1 MTALDSAAIRSV
13 QRPVHTIWSLLFVGP
28 ASAVSGKLIINHT
41 RLSPMTLTVMAVIMS
56 LISAGLFLQG
66 HFAALVAGAVLYQF
80 ATLADALDGL
90 VARAKKGSGS
100 VTALVLD
107 HALDPWRLVLNVLAL
122 AYGQYLRG
130 ADESIFF
137 WVMLFLAIHFTDW
150 VQPRTI
156 FKLRQAYKA
165 AVYRPR
171 LGALDHWLL
180 SVKDRFERRGLRVIF
195 FSVHEREVCVLLLAP
210 LLGLVTDMLIVATL
224 LTAVFFLLR
233 LRFDV
238 ALLKNQLITDADEYL
253 GDTENK
259 WEAGLPASKK

>member
-1 MTALDSAAIRSV
+1 MTALDRAAIRSV
-13 QRPVHTIWSLLFVGP
+13 QRPVHTLWSFLFVGP
-28 ASAVSGKLIINHT
+28 ASAFAGELTINHT
-41 RLSPMTLTVMAVIMS
+41 RLNPMALTVVAVTLS

-66 HFAALVAGAVLYQF
+66 HLVALIAGAVLYQLS
-80 ATLADALDGL
+80 TLADALDGL

-122 AYGQYLRG
+122 AHGQYLRG
-130 ADESIFF
+130 GDEQIFF
-137 WVMLFLAIHFTDW
+137 WVILFFAIHFTDW

-156 FKLRQAYKA
+156 FKLRQAYG
-165 AVYRPR
+165 AVYQPR

-180 SVKDRFERRGLRVIF
+180 SAKSRFERRSLRVIF
-195 FSVHEREVCVLLLAP
+195 FSVHEREVCILLLAP
-210 LLGLVTDMLIVATL
+210 LTGLVMEMLIMGTL
-224 LTAVFFLLR
+224 LTAVFFILR

-238 ALLKNQLITDADEYL
+238 ALLKNQLINGADEYL

-259 WEAGLPASKK
+259 WEAGLPGAPK